1 MEYERFL
8 GLVQSRAQLGSLEDA
23 VKATRATLQTLASRL
38 SGGAPTN
45 LAAQLPE
52 EIARYL
58 TDQEGRQESFTLDEF
73 FDRVSRGEGENLPD
87 SVYHARVVIEVL
99 REAAGDE
106 PVNKVRGQLPDD
118 WNPLFDA
125 GSSGEMRKTG

>member
-8 GLVQSRAQLGSLEDA
+8 GLVQSRAQLASLEDA
-23 VKATRATLQTLASRL
+23 VKATRATLETLGSRL
-38 SGGAPTN
+38 SGGAPGN

-52 EIARYL
+52 EIGRYL
-58 TDQEGRQESFTLDEF
+58 TDQEGKQQRSTLEEF
-73 FDRVSRGEGENLPD
+73 FNRVSRAEGENLPD

-106 PVNKVRGQLPDD
+106 PVNKVRDQLPDD

-125 GSSGEMRKTG
+125 GSSGEMRQTG